1 MRVWQTF
8 IKNKYEFFLA
18 IQNIRNKG
26 YAERHDLFRLENLG
40 CSLTRGRF
48 SLWVEISINGTLD
61 LEYFEKELDSWKNRY
76 DSFEKLKIISEER
89 LKLKIARKRFKI
101 KFYRAVKAG
110 IIYQLIIKIKNKY
123 DRHNKQR
130 NGRTTKKIY

>member
-26 YAERHDLFRLENLG
+26 YAERHDLIRLENLG
-40 CSLTRGRF
+40 CSLGGGF
-48 SLWVEISINGTLD
+48 GLLIKISINGTLD
-61 LEYFEKELDSWKNRY
+61 LEYFEKKLDYWKNRF

-101 KFYRAVKAG
+101 KFYRAVKAA

-123 DRHNKQR
+123 DSINS
-130 NGRTTKKIY
+130 TKHKR